1 MPFPPRR
8 PRSKACG
15 SASGDWGVCSIG
27 TPSQT
32 GFDVLPVVL
41 STQILEGTTRRGKEG
56 AASPP
61 SPEQF
66 TLMPQEGSQ
75 FSLRDFSNLGL
86 DLEKFSK
93 LEKSA
98 KSRIEILPSG
108 GLSERVARSGLVSLA
123 QGARSCI
130 NHLTTS
136 SSVLFCPCTTFP
148 SRLLM

>member
-1 MPFPPRR
+1 
-8 PRSKACG
+8 
-15 SASGDWGVCSIG
+15 
-27 TPSQT
+27 
-32 GFDVLPVVL
+32 
-41 STQILEGTTRRGKEG
+41 
-56 AASPP
+56 
-61 SPEQF
+61 
-66 TLMPQEGSQ
+66 MPQEGSQ

-108 GLSERVARSGLVSLA
+108 SLSERVARSGLVSLA